1 VPIVRARV
9 NAAAAAVLL
18 AVLTEAMCP
27 IRAAADPPVA
37 LHVGDSVALA
47 DVYGY
52 LAALPQPGDWV
63 RIRTQAGGAVTSV
76 TTGFGAESVGGQ
88 RTLWIETRVDAQ
100 MVSGGGVMT
109 SANPAPPVVSKTYI
123 VGDSFGPFSANY
135 QVVATVAAIG
145 DKAFRMNDR
154 AADVPGVGVSGPP
167 PTYSLADGLPFPTR
181 LGTVLITEPKD
192 MTVGSVTVHA
202 THLEVSFPSVS
213 VAGVS
218 VPSARI
224 DVWQS
229 PDVPLGTVAS
239 SGAILNVSRS
249 SALDA
254 FGRGSYRS
262 AIGVSLDVL
271 RASPNGT

>member
-1 VPIVRARV
+1 VPLVRARLT
-9 NAAAAAVLL
+9 AAAVAALF
-18 AVLTEAMCP
+18 AALTEAVCQT
-27 IRAAADPPVA
+27 RATANPPVA
-37 LHVGDSVALA
+37 LHVGDSIALA

-63 RIRTQAGGAVTSV
+63 RVRTQAGGAVTSV
-76 TTGFGAESVGGQ
+76 TTGFGAESVGGK

-123 VGDSFGPFSANY
+123 VGDAFGPFSATY

-145 DKAFRMNDR
+145 DKAFRMNDS
-154 AADVPGVGVSGPP
+154 AANVPGVGVSGPP

-192 MTVGSVTVHA
+192 MTVGSATVHA
-202 THLEVSFPSVS
+202 THLEVSFPSLT
-213 VAGVS
+213 VAGVA

-249 SALDA
+249 STLDA
-254 FGRGSYRS
+254 FGRGNYQSS
-262 AIGVSLDVL
+262 IGVSLDVL